1 MLQALIANDIK
12 FAIKNVVK
20 KRTLRG
26 ATKDN
31 IMRYLEH
38 LKVVWR
44 NSPEILKFI
53 ERQKKYI

>member
-1 MLQALIANDIK
+1 MLQALIMNDIK

-26 ATKDN
+26 ATGDSLMKY
-31 IMRYLEH
+31 MEH
-38 LKVVWR
+38 LKVVWK

-53 ERQKKYI
+53 ERQKKHI